1 MMLIVDVGIVNVGV
15 LVKSGDVNMDYNVV
29 IVLVQDK
36 FCQDDV
42 MVVFQNFIKNYFDLI
57 YLLNVNYWLGQLNYN
72 KGKKDDV
79 VYYFV
84 LVVKNYL
91 KLLKVVDVM
100 FKVGVIMQ
108 DKGDIV
114 KVKVVYQQVIS
125 KYFGIDGAKQV

>member
-1 MMLIVDVGIVNVGV
+1 MMLIADAGIVNVGV

-36 FCQDDV
+36 SCQDDV

-125 KYFGIDGAKQV
+125 KYSGTDGVKQV

>member
-15 LVKSGDVNMDYNVV
+15 LVKSGNVNMDYNVV

-125 KYFGIDGAKQV
+125 KYSGIDGVKQV